1 LPADATVLDPARED
15 VRTSSSACITSMAST
30 ATRCGAILALARIQ
44 PPIIEAISRPAERVR
59 PWHEYRKIFMTEERI
74 AAGVLFWQAHREG
87 IERVAAET
95 GVPGEILVG
104 IIGVETFYGRIIG
117 RYRVLDALATL
128 AFEYPPRSAFFAREL
143 EQFLLLVR
151 EQGLEIETPV
161 GSYAGAMGLP
171 QFIPSSYRAYAVDGD
186 GDGRIDLWT
195 SIDDILASVAN
206 YFRAHGWR
214 RRAGRRAGCCR
225 GRPDPASLV
234 DQGLVPTSRRGHAVG
249 RRDRPGG
256 PGAAGPGR
264 GRRAVRARARGRAA
278 LLGGVPQFLRDHALQ
293 PQPHVCARG
302 PPARRGDRNADR
314 EARMRAEPGSS
325 RAWRCML
332 AAARWLV
339 AGCARARAGRR
350 RRHRRRPGAPARRDG
365 FRTRCRAPSR
375 AAARGNPPFTR

>member
-1 LPADATVLDPARED
+1 MKRSILSAACVLLVSGQLVAALPADATVLDPARED
-15 VRTSSSACITSMAST
+15 VQDFVERVYHQHGLDREAV
-30 ATRCGAILALARIQ
+30 RGILALARLQ

-59 PWHEYRKIFMTEERI
+59 PWHEYRGIFMTAERI
-74 AAGVLFWQAHREG
+74 EAGVLFWQAHREG
-87 IERVAAET
+87 IERIAAET

-195 SIDDILASVAN
+195 SIEDILASVAN

-214 RRAGRRAGCCR
+214 AGEPVVAPAVAAGD
-225 GRPDPASLV
+225 GAASLV
-234 DQGLVPTSRRGHAVG
+234 DQGLVPTTTVG
-249 RRDRPGG
+249 TLW
-256 PGAAGPGR
+256 AAGIGL
-264 GRRAVRARARGRAA
+264 A
-278 LLGGVPQFLRDHALQ
+278 
-293 PQPHVCARG
+293 G
-302 PPARRGDRNADR
+302 P
-314 EARMRAEPGSS
+314 
-325 RAWRCML
+325 
-332 AAARWLV
+332 
-339 AGCARARAGRR
+339 
-350 RRHRRRPGAPARRDG
+350 AP
-365 FRTRCRAPSR
+365 RTRSATAGLFVLEHADGPRYWA
-375 AAARGNPPFTR
+375 GFHNFYVITRYNRSLMYALAVHQLGEAILERLPVIPDAG